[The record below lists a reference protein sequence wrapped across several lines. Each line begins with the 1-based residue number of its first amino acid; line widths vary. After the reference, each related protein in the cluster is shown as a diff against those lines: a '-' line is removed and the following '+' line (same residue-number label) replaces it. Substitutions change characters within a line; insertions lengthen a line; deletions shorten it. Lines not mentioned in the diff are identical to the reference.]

1 VLEDL
6 IAVVKETK
14 KAMDSHFAE
23 YQAKEVSQRIEELL
37 KELEEG
43 K

>member
-1 VLEDL
+1 MLEDL

>member
-1 VLEDL
+1 
-6 IAVVKETK
+6 VKETK
-14 KAMDSHFAE
+14 KAINSYFAE
-23 YQAKEVSQRIEELL
+23 YEVKEVSQRIDELL

>member
-1 VLEDL
+1 
-6 IAVVKETK
+6 VKETK
-14 KAMDSHFAE
+14 KVIDSHFAE
-23 YQAKEVSQRIEELL
+23 YKVKEVSQRIDELL